1 MTTTTIVETRSE
13 KGVALIIVLLLM
25 AVLSG
30 LATGFAMNGNVE
42 STMAVNEVYYA
53 GARAAAEAG
62 MNRAIEAIRVDNSTD
77 LLSGADA
84 AVDAVNAAAEV
95 NTDNGSVGF
104 MLTGA
109 SPYGLDA
116 NNQYRYTIQILDDDD
131 PALYG
136 GVALTAPQLL
146 AMAEDGIAVTDAN
159 DTLILRVTGLG
170 PSNTVVQ
177 LARVL
182 TSAASPASPA
192 TTSNPAIIVD
202 GDLDISGNPTI
213 DGDYGSVHSNGDL
226 DINGGSTYI
235 SQNATA
241 SGDFEAN
248 DGWEAGDCPADC
260 GTMGGNMPS
269 INVPTVNAE
278 DYLGLA
284 THLLKTD
291 GTVILVATGL
301 PVANTGWELS
311 GGDTWQISG
320 NSAAAGTFYVEGNF
334 NAKVSGNP
342 GSSKSPVPLSI
353 ISTGSI
359 EVSGNPY
366 LTPQNASNLQFITNG
381 DLKMNGNLDADP
393 LSAVE
398 GQSLVR
404 AQLMISGNPDI
415 RGQIIVKNG
424 VGTTNIVDNC
434 TISGNPTITY
444 NGGFDGI
451 VTPPGPTVYTNN
463 VRGWMEQQ

>member
-1 MTTTTIVETRSE
+1 MTTRTIVDARSE
-13 KGVALIIVLLLM
+13 QGVALIIVLLLM

-42 STMAVNEVYYA
+42 SAMAVNEVYYA

-62 MNRAIEAIRVDNSTD
+62 MNRAVEAIRIDNTTN
-77 LLSGADA
+77 LLAGADG
-84 AVDAVNAAAEV
+84 AVDPVNAAAAV
-95 NTDNGSVGF
+95 NADNGSVAF
-104 MLTGA
+104 MLTGT
-109 SPYGLDA
+109 SPYSLDA
-116 NNQYRYTIQILDDDD
+116 NNQYWYTIKIFDDDD
-131 PALYG
+131 PELYG
-136 GVALTAPQLL
+136 GVALTAAQLA
-146 AMAEDGIAVTDAN
+146 AMGENGIAVTDTN
-159 DTLILRVTGLG
+159 DTLILRVAGLG
-170 PSNTVVQ
+170 PSNTVVN

-182 TSAASPASPA
+182 TSAESPASPA
-192 TTSNPAIIVD
+192 TTSNPAVIVD
-202 GDLDISGNPTI
+202 GSLQISGNPTI
-213 DGDYGSVHSNGDL
+213 AGDFGSVHANGDL
-226 DINGGSTYI
+226 AISGGSASI

-241 SGDFEAN
+241 SGNFSAN
-248 DGWEAGDCPADC
+248 PGWQAG
-260 GTMGGNMPS
+260 GTQGGNMPA
-269 INVPTVNAE
+269 INVPSVNAA

-301 PVANTGWELS
+301 PVAGTGWSLS
-311 GGDTWQISG
+311 GGSWQISG
-320 NSAAAGTFYVEGNF
+320 NSAAAGTFYVEGNLD
-334 NAKVSGNP
+334 AKVSGSP
-342 GSSKSPVPLSI
+342 GSAKNPVPLSI

-366 LTPQNASNLQFITNG
+366 LTPQNSSNLQFITNG
-381 DLKMNGNLDADP
+381 DLKLNGNTDLNP
-393 LSAVE
+393 VSAVE
-398 GQSLVR
+398 GQSLVA

-424 VGTTNIVDNC
+424 VGTTNIVDLN

-444 NGGFDGI
+444 NGGFAGI